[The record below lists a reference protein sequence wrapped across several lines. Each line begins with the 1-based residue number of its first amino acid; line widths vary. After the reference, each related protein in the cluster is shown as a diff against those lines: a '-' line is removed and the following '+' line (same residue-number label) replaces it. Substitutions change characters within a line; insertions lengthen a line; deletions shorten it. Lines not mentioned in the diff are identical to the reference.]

1 MARKKSADEL
11 ETLRQQHIELA
22 KRIKQAEEK
31 QRQKDKA
38 DDVRRYLLAGAAA
51 LDHMRAK
58 PDTSFASTLLDL
70 IDARVKGAADR
81 ALFGLPAL
89 AKKEKPPPA
98 RTGGD

>member
-1 MARKKSADEL
+1 LPRALPLIITASRL
-11 ETLRQQHIELA
+11 LA
-22 KRIKQAEEK
+22 QSRH
-31 QRQKDKA
+31 QRRPH
-38 DDVRRYLLAGAAA
+38 RRYVRVA
-51 LDHMRAK
+51 LDHMKAE

-98 RTGGD
+98 